1 MSNKP
6 SIEHIFTFIKVVES
20 GSFTAAAD
28 ALSLSKSVVSK
39 HVSLLEECL
48 QAQLLKR
55 TTRRLHVTD
64 MGQTFYEQV
73 KNIPYEVAH
82 AQQSIQPFQ
91 DEPRG
96 VLRVISPLNFVSS
109 LKLEVVPNFLTQ
121 HPHVEMDF
129 RAVRPVFDYVN
140 DEYDVIILWKLQ
152 HEDFP
157 DYNLQS
163 MKLFSMPLAVYAT
176 PGYLEANGTPQT
188 PSDLKSH
195 NCFSSIG
202 RHWPFR
208 EAGGEVYSIETQ
220 GRLHTNNDEIIQ
232 SACVS
237 GAGISFSYPF
247 LFYKALQAGQV
258 VPVLEDYTNVF
269 IELYAFYHPTSYL
282 PPKIA
287 VFIERMKTYYQS
299 HQDEILKRGEV

>member
-6 SIEHIFTFIKVVES
+6 NIEHIYTFIKVVES
-20 GSFTAAAD
+20 GSFTAAAE

-39 HVSLLEECL
+39 HVSSLEEVL

-64 MGQTFYEQV
+64 MGRTFYEQV
-73 KNIPYEVAH
+73 KNIPYEIAH

-96 VLRVISPLNFVSS
+96 VLRVISPLNFVTS
-109 LKLEVVPNFLTQ
+109 LKLEVVPNYLTQ
-121 HPHVEMDF
+121 YPHVEMDF
-129 RAVRPVFDYVN
+129 RAVRPAIDYVN

-152 HEDFP
+152 HESFP

-176 PGYLEANGTPQT
+176 PDYLEQHGTPQT

-202 RHWPFR
+202 RHWPFC
-208 EAGGEVYSIETQ
+208 EKSGEVYSIETR

-232 SACVS
+232 AACLS
-237 GAGISFSYPF
+237 GTGIAFSYPF
-247 LFYKALQAGQV
+247 LFYKALQKRQV
-258 VPVLEDYTNVF
+258 VPVLQDYTNVF

-282 PPKIA
+282 PPKIG
-287 VFIERMKTYYQS
+287 VFLDQMRAYYQA
-299 HQDEILKRGEV
+299 HQDEILQRGQV